1 MSALH
6 RRDNVQYDWILFDAD
21 ETLFSFDALA
31 GLKTM
36 FNELDVDFT
45 EQDFAEYEAVNKP
58 LWVKYQNGEITA
70 KQLQEERFM
79 VWANRLDIA
88 PAELN
93 RRFLKAMADVCQP
106 LEGVREILP
115 LLAQKAKLG
124 IITNGFV
131 QLQQIRLEKTG
142 LREYFEWVV
151 ISEEVGVAKPDVAIF
166 EHAFQLMEY
175 PDKARIL
182 MVGDNADSDI
192 RGGINA
198 GIDTCWLNVDGK
210 PLPEDIEPTFVAT
223 SWAEIHAQ
231 LLG

>member
-1 MSALH
+1 M
-6 RRDNVQYDWILFDAD
+6 QYDWILFDAD
-21 ETLFSFDALA
+21 ETLFSFDAFA
-31 GLKTM
+31 GLKAM
-36 FNELDVDFT
+36 FKELDVDFT
-45 EQDFAEYEAVNKP
+45 EQDFAEYQAVNKP

-70 KQLQEERFM
+70 KQLQEDRFL

-93 RRFLKAMADVCQP
+93 RRFLNAMADVCQP

-166 EHAFQLMEY
+166 KHAFQLMGD
-175 PDKARIL
+175 PDKSRIL
-182 MVGDNADSDI
+182 MVGDNAGSDI
-192 RGGINA
+192 LGGINA

-210 PLPEDIEPTFVAT
+210 SLPEDIEPTFIAT
-223 SWAEIHAQ
+223 SWAGIRTQ

>member
-1 MSALH
+1 M
-6 RRDNVQYDWILFDAD
+6 QYDWILFDAD
-21 ETLFSFDALA
+21 ETLFSFDAFA
-31 GLKTM
+31 GLKVM
-36 FNELDVDFT
+36 FKELDVDFT
-45 EQDFAEYEAVNKP
+45 EQDFAEYQAVNKP

-70 KQLQEERFM
+70 KQLQEERFLM
-79 VWANRLDIA
+79 WANRLDIA

-93 RRFLKAMADVCQP
+93 RRFLNAMADVCQP

-166 EHAFQLMEY
+166 EHTFQLMGH

-198 GIDTCWLNVDGK
+198 GIDTCWLNVDRK
-210 PLPEDIEPTFVAT
+210 PLPEDIEPTFIAT
-223 SWAEIHAQ
+223 SWAGIRAQ